1 MRRLAWLFGLGAAV
15 YVCAAQTDLIAYQSL
30 YDPKSRQWLT
40 PAPAQ
45 AQVVERKLR
54 IRYVHLG
61 RFEIEDEYRLRNPQS
76 HPQRLQLAALT
87 GQGAIYTQ
95 PPVELDGALLEW
107 RDAGSLMRR
116 AVPDLPNE
124 QRYDVVE
131 RVKADWR
138 AWARPFIQRLF
149 YLDSGCGARHAVYDA
164 EDQWYPNILTFHLTL
179 PPNATRRLVLRYTV
193 RSFNWFEQQTPFEAL
208 MQGDHLNYMFA
219 PRGIAK
225 DVPVRVRIEVAQGKA
240 VRMSPQLQPIG
251 VQSGYTV
258 YESLL
263 QRPDQI
269 LLVGGTPQE
278 LRSFYLSLEGLPID
292 VSELRNQLYYY
303 RRVQQIG
310 DDYYAPAHLLN
321 SDFASLTGQGNRYQV
336 RCGDVTL
343 QFTIGAR
350 QATLNGKAITLSA
363 PPRLVDGELLLPLR
377 EFLYLGWHALYAY
390 DMKIW
395 NESRDE
401 FYRVPEP
408 VPPPALEEIEIR
420 RRPDSPWVE
429 VTLRGRAGERQD

>member
-1 MRRLAWLFGLGAAV
+1 MKRLAWLLGLGAAAC
-15 YVCAAQTDLIAYQSL
+15 VCAAQTDLIAYQSL
-30 YDPKSRQWLT
+30 YDSKSRQWLT
-40 PAPAQ
+40 PASVQ
-45 AQVVERKLR
+45 VQVVERTLR
-54 IRYVHLG
+54 IRYAHLG

-76 HPQRLQLAALT
+76 RPQSLQLAALM
-87 GQGAIYTQ
+87 GQDAIYTQ
-95 PPVELDGALLEW
+95 PPVELDGTLLEW
-107 RDAGSLMRR
+107 RGVGSLMHK
-116 AVPDLPNE
+116 AVPDLPDE
-124 QRYDVVE
+124 QLYDVVE
-131 RVKADWR
+131 QVKADWR

-149 YLDSGCGARHAVYDA
+149 YLDPGCGARHQVYDA
-164 EDQWYPNILTFHLTL
+164 ENQWYPSTLTFHLTL

-219 PRGIAK
+219 PSGIAK
-225 DVPVRVRIEVAQGKA
+225 GVPVRVRVEVAQGKA
-240 VRMSPQLQPIG
+240 ARTSPQLQPIG
-251 VQSGYTV
+251 MQNGYTV
-258 YESLL
+258 YESRL

-278 LRSFYLSLEGLPID
+278 LRSFYLSLEGLPIEE
-292 VSELRNQLYYY
+292 SGLSNQLYYY

-321 SDFASLTGQGNRYQV
+321 SSFASPKVQGNRYQV

-343 QFTIGAR
+343 RFTIGAR

-377 EFLYLGWHALYAY
+377 EFLFLASHAWYAFA
-390 DMKIW
+390 MKSW
-395 NESRDE
+395 KERRNE
-401 FYRVPEP
+401 FYSEPEP
-408 VPPPALEEIEIR
+408 PPPPALEEIEIH

-429 VTLRGRAGERQD
+429 ATLRGRTGERQD

>member
-1 MRRLAWLFGLGAAV
+1 
-15 YVCAAQTDLIAYQSL
+15 
-30 YDPKSRQWLT
+30 
-40 PAPAQ
+40 
-45 AQVVERKLR
+45 
-54 IRYVHLG
+54 
-61 RFEIEDEYRLRNPQS
+61 
-76 HPQRLQLAALT
+76 
-87 GQGAIYTQ
+87 
-95 PPVELDGALLEW
+95 
-107 RDAGSLMRR
+107 
-116 AVPDLPNE
+116 
-124 QRYDVVE
+124 
-131 RVKADWR
+131 
-138 AWARPFIQRLF
+138 
-149 YLDSGCGARHAVYDA
+149 
-164 EDQWYPNILTFHLTL
+164 
-179 PPNATRRLVLRYTV
+179 
-193 RSFNWFEQQTPFEAL
+193 